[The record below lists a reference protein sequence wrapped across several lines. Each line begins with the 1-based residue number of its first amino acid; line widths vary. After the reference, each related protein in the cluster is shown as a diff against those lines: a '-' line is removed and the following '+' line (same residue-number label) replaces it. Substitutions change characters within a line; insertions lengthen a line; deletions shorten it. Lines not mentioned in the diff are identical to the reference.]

1 MEITSIGTH
10 IRNARLSKSWKQ
22 EELAVKTDLSA
33 AYIGMIERGEK
44 IPKLETFIRII
55 NALGVSA
62 DEILEDVINTGYKV
76 RMSKYIDKLDKISN
90 DDRKKILEVI
100 ELMINQSRLN

>member
-1 MEITSIGTH
+1 MGITSIGTH
-10 IRNARLSKSWKQ
+10 IRSARLSKSWKQ
-22 EELAVKTDLSA
+22 EELAEKAELSV

-55 NALGVSA
+55 NVLDVSA

-76 RMSKYIDKLDKISN
+76 RMSKYVDKLGRIPEK
-90 DDRKKILEVI
+90 DRRKILEVI
-100 ELMINQSRLN
+100 EVMINQSKMN